1 MRPWTRPLYHT
12 NVLSLRMNS
21 HRSNMGPSA
30 SSGEKLE
37 LDQLLRDLDLFNEP
51 QNDEKSPSN
60 NQEITKEPLNR
71 ENQLENDLELLF
83 GKVQQEQEEHLDRNE
98 QIINEEKNLFQ
109 RIFTSY
115 IDSEPKE
122 SPENILKGI
131 NQPTFRSSRIHSV
144 SEKIRDDVFTMTDNA
159 LSATLDYIQSLPTS
173 QEVTEFL
180 LSTLDRWLAQ
190 DSAAKNDGQVQESI
204 YLNKIL
210 NSKGK
215 RITESHTKFI
225 DKVKATSE
233 SQPEKPS
240 LNIFTLPILFNKCI
254 ARLSASGDGV
264 LAFTIFNRLKS
275 HIHIYTICCNQKT
288 FNEMMKIAW
297 VNTMDLYTVEKLY
310 FEMVGNGFTGDY
322 HTFHILK
329 SIIVEYYGMKMG
341 TMNSPIWSRQD
352 DIRVE
357 SLEKKLATLAWQL
370 Q

>member
-1 MRPWTRPLYHT
+1 
-12 NVLSLRMNS
+12 
-21 HRSNMGPSA
+21 MGPLA

-51 QNDEKSPSN
+51 KKDEKMTPSN
-60 NQEITKEPLNR
+60 DQDTEQNPKEPSSR

-109 RIFTSY
+109 KIFSSY
-115 IDSEPKE
+115 IESEPKGA
-122 SPENILKGI
+122 PENILKSVA
-131 NQPTFRSSRIHSV
+131 QPTFRTSRIHSV
-144 SEKIRDDVFTMTDNA
+144 SEKIRDDVFTMTENA
-159 LSATLDYIQSLPTS
+159 LSATLDYIQSIPTS

-190 DSAAKNDGQVQESI
+190 NTAAKNDLQVQESV

-215 RITESHTKFI
+215 RMTESHTKFI

-233 SQPEKPS
+233 AHPEEPS

-254 ARLSASGDGV
+254 ARLSAQGDGV
-264 LAFTIFNRLKS
+264 LAFTIFNLLKS
-275 HIHIYTICCNQKT
+275 NIHIYTICCNQKT

-310 FEMVGNGFTGDY
+310 FEMVGNGFTGDF

-329 SIIVEYYGMKMG
+329 SIIVEYYGTKMG
-341 TMNSPIWSRQD
+341 TSNSPIWSRQD

-357 SLEKKLATLAWQL
+357 SLEKKLATLARQL
-370 Q
+370 G